1 MNTEHTNTP
10 NVNSSCCAG
19 GACSPVTGASFS
31 RREFLATNVKAG
43 LFVSAWAGLS
53 RPMMAGAADADNP
66 YLRVIPADKKL
77 DPAWVKSL
85 FERGEKGVYRSQA
98 AMQHIGMPVGGIF
111 AGTVYLSAD
120 GRLWHW
126 DVLNAEAYG
135 IAPKPFVHEGRPRK
149 SNHGAHYAFPLEPV
163 SPFRQ
168 GFVIRTG
175 GKEIT
180 LDKTGFKEVTFRGE
194 YPRAIVSFEKA
205 DLPVSASLE
214 AFSPFIPLNPDDS
227 ELPATVMHYT
237 VKNEGTEAI
246 DVEVVGFLENAACLY
261 SRTVQSGTIHNRVV
275 KGAGFTG
282 VECSVQSLKR
292 PSGEAGGREDVVFES
307 FDPSATERWKGKGTA
322 FAEGPFRNGKT
333 VVDTYTGSGRRDQ
346 RTARLTGV
354 LKGKPFKVE
363 RNYITAEISGEF
375 DPELC
380 GLFLVIGG
388 KVAARVTGNNRKQ
401 HTLATMDVSEFI
413 GSEAYLE
420 IRDGAVE
427 INDHILNPAGIAV
440 GKIVFTDTPGDDFGK
455 LEALPD
461 FGTMTLALL
470 GQTDQ
475 ASAVKGKKVVQA
487 EDKLG
492 AILEGEVGRSVSLA
506 AGQEATFTFVVS
518 WYFPNYRNT
527 KMPRDQ
533 AGRHY
538 GSRFKSSTEV
548 ATYLSG
554 NFERLASAT
563 RQWVDTWYDSS
574 LPYWFLDR
582 TMANTST
589 MATTTCQ
596 RFESGR
602 FWAWEGVACCSGTC
616 SHVWQYAQSIAR
628 LFPGIERETR
638 DKVDFTIGFEKMN
651 GGVGH
656 RIDVDTSI
664 VADDGQLG
672 RILSVYREHQMSA
685 DDAFLKAMW
694 PRVKKALEFI
704 ISQDEDLDGVMTNA
718 QRNTLDGEWH
728 GKISWIISLYI
739 AGLRATEQMAIEMG
753 DSAYA
758 ARCKKIADSGARKI
772 DELFDGEY
780 STQDKGERT
789 DTAGNGPGCFID
801 QIFGQSWANWV
812 GLGHIINKDHVASS
826 LRALYRYNFAPD
838 MGVFRKEWPHGRI
851 YALAGD
857 AGLVMCTWPK
867 GGKDE
872 KDNHVYFHEMMS
884 GFEWQAA
891 SNMIYEGLDHPE
903 LLEHGLAVS
912 RAIHDRYN
920 GEHRNPYNEIE
931 CGDHYGRAMASYG
944 AFQSICGYQYHGPK
958 GELSFA
964 PRLKPEDFRAA
975 FTTAEGWGSFSQKV
989 VDGRQSAEIDLRYGT
1004 LALKRFSCGQV
1015 AGTRANGVSIQI
1027 DGKPIAAGF
1036 GSEGGHYIAIFDAA
1050 VTLKAG
1056 QRMEVSFV

>member
-1 MNTEHTNTP
+1 M
-10 NVNSSCCAG
+10 
-19 GACSPVTGASFS
+19 F
-31 RREFLATNVKAG
+31 
-43 LFVSAWAGLS
+43 
-53 RPMMAGAADADNP
+53 AAEADNP

-85 FERGEKGVYRSQA
+85 FERGEKEVYRSDA
-98 AMQHIGMPVGGIF
+98 AMQHMGMPVGGIF
-111 AGTVYLSAD
+111 SGTLYLSAD

-126 DVLNAEAYG
+126 DVLNAESYG

-149 SNHGAHYAFPLEPV
+149 SNHGASYAFPMKPV

-168 GFVIRTG
+168 GFVIRAG
-175 GKEIT
+175 GKEVS
-180 LDKTGFKEVTFRGE
+180 LDKTGFKEVAFRGE
-194 YPRAIVSFEKA
+194 YPRAIVSFAGAE
-205 DLPVSASLE
+205 LPVSARLE
-214 AFSPFIPLNPDDS
+214 AFSPFIPLNADDS
-227 ELPATVMHYT
+227 ELPATVMQYT
-237 VKNEGTEAI
+237 VKNEGVAKI
-246 DVEVVGFLENAACLY
+246 DLEVVGFLENAGCLY

-292 PSGEAGGREDVVFES
+292 PAVKAGGREDVVFEQ
-307 FDPSATERWKGKGTA
+307 FDASATERWTGTGTA
-322 FAEGPFRNGKT
+322 FAAGPFREGLKG
-333 VVDTYTGSGRRDQ
+333 VDTYTGAEKRRGRDQ
-346 RTARLTGV
+346 QTAKLTGV
-354 LKGKPFKVE
+354 LTSKPFKVE

-375 DPELC
+375 EPELC

-388 KVAARVTGNNRKQ
+388 KVVARLTGNYGRK
-401 HTLATMDVSEFI
+401 HSLATMDVSAFI
-413 GSEAYLE
+413 GSEAHLE

-440 GKIVFTDTPGDDFGK
+440 GKIVFTDTPVADFGV
-455 LEALPD
+455 LDALPD
-461 FGTMTLALL
+461 FGTMTLSLL
-470 GQTDQ
+470 GKDAQ
-475 ASAVKGKKVVQA
+475 ATALKGKKVEQA
-487 EDKLG
+487 DDKLG
-492 AILEGEVGRSVSLA
+492 ALLEGEIGRSVSLA
-506 AGQEATFTFVVS
+506 AGEEATFTFVVA
-518 WYFPNYRNT
+518 WHFPNYSNI
-527 KMPRDQ
+527 KMPRGQ

-538 GSRFKSSTEV
+538 AARFKSSTGV
-548 ATYLSG
+548 TAYLSE

-563 RQWVDTWYDSS
+563 RQWVETWYDSS

-628 LFPGIERETR
+628 LFPGIEREMR
-638 DKVDFTIGFEKMN
+638 DKVDFTIGFEKMK

-672 RILSVYREHQMSA
+672 RILSVYREHQMSS
-685 DDAFLKAMW
+685 DDSFLKAMW
-694 PRVKKALEFI
+694 PRVKKALEYI
-704 ISQDEDLDGVMTNA
+704 IAKDDDLDGVMTNA
-718 QRNTLDGEWH
+718 QRNTLDGEWF
-728 GKISWIISLYI
+728 GKISWIISLYV

-753 DSAYA
+753 DTAYA

-772 DELFDGEY
+772 DDLFNGEY
-780 STQDKGERT
+780 YTQDKGERT

-801 QIFGQSWANWV
+801 QIFGQSWATWV

-826 LRALYRYNFAPD
+826 LRSLYRYNFVPD
-838 MGVFRKEWPHGRI
+838 MGVFRKEWSHGRI

-867 GGKDE
+867 GGKDP
-872 KDNHVYFHEMMS
+872 KDNHVYFYEMMS

-912 RAIHDRYN
+912 RAIHDRYS
-920 GEHRNPYNEIE
+920 GELRNPYNEIE

-964 PRLKPEDFRAA
+964 PRLKPGDFRAA

-989 VDGRQSAEIDLRYGT
+989 VDGQQSAVVDLRYGQ
-1004 LALKRFSCGQV
+1004 LSLKRFSCGQV
-1015 AGTRANGVSIQI
+1015 AGTRAQGVSIKI
-1027 DGKPIAAGF
+1027 DGKPVSASF
-1036 GSEGGHYIAIFDAA
+1036 GSEGGQYTASFDAP

-1056 QRMEVSFV
+1056 QRLEVSFV